1 MVSCTEFIPFYS
13 ELFKYLEQLNGKKEV
28 IKYWEYISDTFVQ
41 DLLGKK
47 VEEHGLR
54 GCYEY
59 WAKSLNEEACGFTMV
74 LDEEN
79 GEFSIDLHS
88 CPSRGMLNSLSHIE
102 PYEDYCGHCAVLYSR
117 VLKKYGIVAKDM
129 DFSQVDKAKCSL
141 KYMLEK

>member
-54 GCYEY
+54 ERLVGLRWY
-59 WAKSLNEEACGFTMV
+59 
-74 LDEEN
+74 
-79 GEFSIDLHS
+79 
-88 CPSRGMLNSLSHIE
+88 
-102 PYEDYCGHCAVLYSR
+102 
-117 VLKKYGIVAKDM
+117 
-129 DFSQVDKAKCSL
+129 
-141 KYMLEK
+141 